1 MAARKYAYIN
11 PAMLK
16 WARGETPFASISDVV
31 TRRPKYTYEQIA
43 AWENGDAFPSI
54 TEAKDLAA
62 LYDVP
67 FACLFFTVI
76 PNKKPRPY
84 TDRRTAY
91 AHIASE
97 VSYEL
102 WREIRRIT
110 TNREIALDTDVEF
123 FTNVEPLPVIRHNE
137 DITSVAAKIR
147 SYLGVTTPF
156 RYKKQYGNSAFNY
169 FRSIFENKN
178 IMIAQITGV
187 SVSEIRG
194 LSIYN
199 DIIPII
205 AVNGG
210 DWERAKVFTLFHEMA
225 HLLRRSSSLCLIDFD
240 EQNDD
245 EEKMFDKIAAEALL
259 PETPFRKIVSEMA
272 ISATGWDDISLLDVA
287 DKFAVSTVV
296 VLRRLYDLKIINFDY
311 YVLRYKEME
320 AAVAEQAKNKKSF
333 PVDYHYKYL
342 NQQGYL
348 FPKIMLSAYAN
359 GTISYGEMCRS
370 LNVNTMHIGNIEQ
383 VVMFR

>member
-1 MAARKYAYIN
+1 MGAKKNAYIN

-16 WARGETPFASISDVV
+16 WARGETPFTTINDVV
-31 TRRPKYTYEQIA
+31 ARRPKYTFEQIE
-43 AWENGDAFPSI
+43 AWENGSVAPTI
-54 TEAKDLAA
+54 IEAKDLAA

-67 FACLFFTVI
+67 FACLFFTTV
-76 PNKKPRPY
+76 PSKKPRPY

-91 AHIASE
+91 AHIVGE

-110 TNREIALDTDVEF
+110 TNREIAIETDADF
-123 FTNVEPLPVIRHNE
+123 FTNIEPLPAIIYGE
-137 DITSVAAKIR
+137 SIPSVAEKIR
-147 SYLGVTTPF
+147 TYLGVNTPF

-169 FRSIFENKN
+169 FRAIFENKN
-178 IMIAQITGV
+178 IMVAQITGV

-194 LSIYN
+194 VSICN
-199 DIIPII
+199 DIMPII
-205 AVNGG
+205 AVNSS

-225 HLLRRSSSLCLIDFD
+225 HLLRRSSSLCLVDFD
-240 EQNDD
+240 EKND
-245 EEKMFDKIAAEALL
+245 EEEKICDGIAAEALL
-259 PETPFRKIVSEMA
+259 PEKSFREI
-272 ISATGWDDISLLDVA
+272 ISAKGNGAMEWDDLSLLDVA

-296 VLRRLYDLKIINFDY
+296 VLRRLYDLKFIGFDY
-311 YVLRYKEME
+311 YVSRYKEME
-320 AAVAEQAKNKKSF
+320 AEVAEYAKIKKSF

-348 FPKIMLSAYAN
+348 FPKIMLSAYAA